1 MHCRYNSER
10 KRCMPDMT
18 KISRI
23 LSITIVFIILS
34 AVLWFTEIFINPSN
48 LELILVAAA
57 VTCSF
62 ATICLISCCAA
73 QAINKRVSLYYRSGG
88 GYLCG
93 IRYEYGYRLVCRSVG
108 TAYISGCDSD
118 SCAFIDYRFYC
129 MVFKKEKRGKQT
141 EQNIIILY
149 FIYVFVIGLLYIC
162 GCISITE
169 VCRCL
174 EK

>member
-1 MHCRYNSER
+1 
-10 KRCMPDMT
+10 MPDMT

-73 QAINKRVSLYYRSGG
+73 QAINKRVSLYRIFAITDIVIEVAAVIYAVYDMNTDTGWFAG
-88 GYLCG
+88 LWGLL
-93 IRYEYGYRLVCRSVG
+93 ILVAVIPIAVLLLI
-108 TAYISGCDSD
+108 TD
-118 SCAFIDYRFYC
+118 FIVWFLKK
-129 MVFKKEKRGKQT
+129 KKEENRR
-141 EQNIIILY
+141 NRI
-149 FIYVFVIGLLYIC
+149 
-162 GCISITE
+162 
-169 VCRCL
+169 
-174 EK
+174 

>member
-1 MHCRYNSER
+1 
-10 KRCMPDMT
+10 MPDMT

-73 QAINKRVSLYYRSGG
+73 QAINKRVSLYRIFAITDIVIGVAAVIYAVYDMNTDTGWFAG
-88 GYLCG
+88 LLGLL
-93 IRYEYGYRLVCRSVG
+93 ILVAVIPIAVLLLI
-108 TAYISGCDSD
+108 TD
-118 SCAFIDYRFYC
+118 FIVWFLKR
-129 MVFKKEKRGKQT
+129 KKEENRR
-141 EQNIIILY
+141 NRI
-149 FIYVFVIGLLYIC
+149 
-162 GCISITE
+162 
-169 VCRCL
+169 
-174 EK
+174 

>member
-1 MHCRYNSER
+1 
-10 KRCMPDMT
+10 MPDMT

-73 QAINKRVSLYYRSGG
+73 QAINKRVSLYRIFVITDIVIGVAAVIYAVYDMNTDTGWFAG
-88 GYLCG
+88 LWGLL
-93 IRYEYGYRLVCRSVG
+93 ILVAVIPIAVLLLI
-108 TAYISGCDSD
+108 TD
-118 SCAFIDYRFYC
+118 FIVWFLKK
-129 MVFKKEKRGKQT
+129 KKEENRR
-141 EQNIIILY
+141 NRI
-149 FIYVFVIGLLYIC
+149 
-162 GCISITE
+162 
-169 VCRCL
+169 
-174 EK
+174 